1 MTSDVRGEVK
11 RDLTVTMIVTGAH
24 TTNHF
29 LQLVLP
35 PLFPLLKVTY
45 DVSYTDLGL
54 LMALFY
60 VASGLCQ
67 TPAGFE
73 VAIDSGTHSLATSK
87 RANTECRRKA
97 ECQLHAGDPG
107 VVNTLTNLIG
117 HKHLAT
123 QSSAPVIYVIV
134 VKSTSAQKNSFSAMD
149 FLISNEWAVVALG
162 YAAGAA
168 LTAFFLLVQPVYER
182 DARWKWTLDLAIF
195 VMSILWPIT
204 LPLYLWA
211 FLRRGRR

>member
-1 MTSDVRGEVK
+1 
-11 RDLTVTMIVTGAH
+11 
-24 TTNHF
+24 
-29 LQLVLP
+29 
-35 PLFPLLKVTY
+35 
-45 DVSYTDLGL
+45 
-54 LMALFY
+54 
-60 VASGLCQ
+60 
-67 TPAGFE
+67 
-73 VAIDSGTHSLATSK
+73 
-87 RANTECRRKA
+87 
-97 ECQLHAGDPG
+97 
-107 VVNTLTNLIG
+107 
-117 HKHLAT
+117 
-123 QSSAPVIYVIV
+123 
-134 VKSTSAQKNSFSAMD
+134 MD